1 MGTAVAIRPRVAT
14 RPRGKRS
21 SAFNAADSATRDLL
35 EDLLT
40 GDMKTTGAASVTA
53 SGARALAKNATW
65 LPAGRT
71 CPGRSSLCY
80 GADHLQCYAAVLERA
95 RPGLARAAD
104 RRLAIWDEAIAA
116 NRGQDLAFE
125 LLKYVWDR
133 QLSRGITRPT
143 FRLHAS
149 GDFYSAAYATA
160 WDIALRSV
168 SFASLVRLS
177 GSGLY
182 KSINRDHGPI
192 PLTTW
197 TYTRSYGSVAGD
209 IAARLLAAE
218 GAPAPGFT
226 LYLSSAESMVA
237 RTRNAVAGRYHR
249 LPVAVMADDADHGAD
264 LLRRIRATDA
274 RPDAGIGVTRR
285 TWVCPVDSGRMGHVV
300 ESRGE
305 TVGACYKCRACLP
318 VSGIDSAPDIIFPI
332 H

>member
-1 MGTAVAIRPRVAT
+1 MASAVSIRPRVAM
-14 RPRGKRS
+14 RPAPGFRS
-21 SAFNAADSATRDLL
+21 GVLDAADSGTRELL
-35 EDLLT
+35 EDLLS

-53 SGARALAKNATW
+53 SGARALSKNATW

-71 CPGRSSLCY
+71 CPGRSSVCY

-95 RPGLARAAD
+95 RPGSLARAAD
-104 RRLAIWDEAIAA
+104 RRLAIWDDALAA
-116 NRGQDLAFE
+116 NKGKELAFE

-160 WDIALRSV
+160 WDIALRL
-168 SFASLVRLS
+168 A

-182 KSINRDHGPI
+182 QGVNRDHGPI
-192 PLTTW
+192 PLPTW
-197 TYTRSYGSVAGD
+197 TYTRSDGSVAGD
-209 IAARLLAAE
+209 IAARLLDAE

-226 LYLSSAESMVA
+226 LYLSSDESMVA
-237 RTRNAVAGRYHR
+237 RTRNAVEGRYHR

-264 LLRRIRATDA
+264 LLRQIRGTD
-274 RPDAGIGVTRR
+274 TRR
-285 TWVCPVDSGRMGHVV
+285 TLVCPVDSGRMGHVV

>member
-1 MGTAVAIRPRVAT
+1 M
-14 RPRGKRS
+14 
-21 SAFNAADSATRDLL
+21 
-35 EDLLT
+35 
-40 GDMKTTGAASVTA
+40 
-53 SGARALAKNATW
+53 
-65 LPAGRT
+65 
-71 CPGRSSLCY
+71 
-80 GADHLQCYAAVLERA
+80 QCYAAVLERA
-95 RPGLARAAD
+95 RPGSLARAAD
-104 RRLAIWDEAIAA
+104 RRLAIWDDALAA
-116 NRGQDLAFE
+116 NKGKELAFE

-160 WDIALRSV
+160 WDIALRL
-168 SFASLVRLS
+168 A

-182 KSINRDHGPI
+182 QWVNRDHGPI

-209 IAARLLAAE
+209 IAARLLDAE

-226 LYLSSAESMVA
+226 LYLSSDESMVA
-237 RTRNAVAGRYHR
+237 RTRNAVEGRYHR

-264 LLRRIRATDA
+264 LLRQIRGTD
-274 RPDAGIGVTRR
+274 TRR
-285 TWVCPVDSGRMGHVV
+285 SLVCPVDSGRMGHVV

>member
-1 MGTAVAIRPRVAT
+1 MASAVSIRPRVAM
-14 RPRGKRS
+14 RPAPGFRS
-21 SAFNAADSATRDLL
+21 GVLDAADSGTRELL
-35 EDLLT
+35 EDLLS

-53 SGARALAKNATW
+53 SGARALSKNATW

-71 CPGRSSLCY
+71 CPGRSSVCY

-95 RPGLARAAD
+95 RPGSLARAAD
-104 RRLAIWDEAIAA
+104 RRLAIWDDALAA
-116 NRGQDLAFE
+116 NKGKELAFE

-160 WDIALRSV
+160 WDIALRL
-168 SFASLVRLS
+168 A

-182 KSINRDHGPI
+182 QWVNRDHGPI

-209 IAARLLAAE
+209 IAARLLDAE

-226 LYLSSAESMVA
+226 LYLSSDESMVA
-237 RTRNAVAGRYHR
+237 RTRNAVEGRYHR

-264 LLRRIRATDA
+264 LLRQIRGTD
-274 RPDAGIGVTRR
+274 TRR
-285 TWVCPVDSGRMGHVV
+285 TLVCPVDSGRMGHVV

>member
-1 MGTAVAIRPRVAT
+1 MASAVSIRPRVAM
-14 RPRGKRS
+14 RPAPGFRS
-21 SAFNAADSATRDLL
+21 GVLDAADSGTRELL
-35 EDLLT
+35 EDLLS

-53 SGARALAKNATW
+53 SGARALSKNATW

-71 CPGRSSLCY
+71 CPGRSSVCY
-80 GADHLQCYAAVLERA
+80 GGDHLLCSAAVLVGA
-95 RPGLARAAD
+95 RPGSLARAAD
-104 RRLAIWDEAIAA
+104 RRLAIWDDALAA
-116 NRGQDLAFE
+116 NKGKELAFE

-160 WDIALRSV
+160 WDIALRL
-168 SFASLVRLS
+168 A

-182 KSINRDHGPI
+182 QWVNRDHGPI

-209 IAARLLAAE
+209 IAARLLDAE

-226 LYLSSAESMVA
+226 LYLSSDESMVA
-237 RTRNAVAGRYHR
+237 RTRNAVEGRYHR

-264 LLRRIRATDA
+264 LLRQIRGTD
-274 RPDAGIGVTRR
+274 TRR
-285 TWVCPVDSGRMGHVV
+285 TLVCPVDSGRMGHVV